1 MPENSV
7 SEIAR
12 QGFAEQNRFSET
24 AHSRRA
30 TAVCASLHR
39 RRLAAPERSGDLEQN
54 RREAVCMTS
63 VGQMDRVR
71 AIHDRKAT
79 GVEEVILR
87 GAFANDLSSTFHQQ
101 PP

>member
-63 VGQMDRVR
+63 VGQMDRVC
-71 AIHDRKAT
+71 AIHDRKAALPPA
-79 GVEEVILR
+79 GRDALSDVEVSLR
-87 GAFANDLSSTFHQQ
+87 Q
-101 PP
+101 PLC